1 MTGTDYMFIC
11 IIAGF
16 ACFGIWVFTPHFRRT
31 MAAADA
37 QEKSQAKAELDLDQL
52 RHEQAQQFERERLA
66 LEAERERMRLELEA
80 ERVRLEAELGVSLK
94 KEPEVVYIEK
104 EVPVMVGQDLS
115 QTQPQQTESLG
126 KGVAKTAVKSAAAFA
141 GGYAFGKKF
150 L

>member
-16 ACFGIWVFTPHFRRT
+16 ACFGIWVFTPHYRRT
-31 MAAADA
+31 MAAVDA

-80 ERVRLEAELGVSLK
+80 ERARMEAELGVSLK
-94 KEPEVVYIEK
+94 KEPEVVYVEK
-104 EVPVMVGQDLS
+104 EVPVMVGQEV
-115 QTQPQQTESLG
+115 QPQQTESLG
-126 KGVAKTAVKSAAAFA
+126 TGVAKTAVKSAAAFA
-141 GGYAFGKKF
+141 GGYAIGRK
-150 L
+150 LL

>member
-1 MTGTDYMFIC
+1 MTDDSIMIC
-11 IIAGF
+11 VIAVI
-16 ACFGIWVFTPHFRRT
+16 ACFCIWVFTPHFRRT

-66 LEAERERMRLELEA
+66 LEAESERMRLELEA

>member
-16 ACFGIWVFTPHFRRT
+16 ACFGIWVFTPHYRRT
-31 MAAADA
+31 MAAVDA

-80 ERVRLEAELGVSLK
+80 ERARMEAELGVSLK
-94 KEPEVVYIEK
+94 KEPEVVYVEK
-104 EVPVMVGQDLS
+104 EVPVMVGQEV
-115 QTQPQQTESLG
+115 QPQQTESLG
-126 KGVAKTAVKSAAAFA
+126 TGVAKTAVKSAAAFA
-141 GGYAFGKKF
+141 GGYAIGRKWF
-150 L
+150 

>member
-16 ACFGIWVFTPHFRRT
+16 ACFGIWVFTPHYRRT
-31 MAAADA
+31 MAAVDA

-80 ERVRLEAELGVSLK
+80 ERARMEAELGVSLEK
-94 KEPEVVYIEK
+94 KPEVVYVEKPVYIERDSGGMSEGSK
-104 EVPVMVGQDLS
+104 
-115 QTQPQQTESLG
+115 TAI
-126 KGVAKTAVKSAAAFA
+126 KAGVAGAA
-141 GGYAFGKKF
+141 GYAFGRK
-150 L
+150 LL